1 LLAHGF
7 FLVCSIFRALREIKK
22 NPRIG
27 AGLLSV
33 EVESVLI
40 FAHWHTAQ
48 IFCVE

>member
-1 LLAHGF
+1 MGYSLSAF
-7 FLVCSIFRALREIKK
+7 IFAPCGEIKK

-40 FAHWHTAQ
+40 FAHWLTAQ